1 MVVIGVAACAGS
13 DPPPRMV
20 FLFAGGSSATVFVGS
35 SLSVGDRNASRD
47 LLRDDVVKGRVRAV
61 SRLTSGN
68 AASSEGEGVEVRY
81 TGGRARMGD
90 ELARRVGHGSE
101 GRQGGN

>member
-1 MVVIGVAACAGS
+1 
-13 DPPPRMV
+13 MV

-61 SRLTSGN
+61 SRLTSEN